1 MINEI
6 NINNWDIPNLKST
19 DDNPI
24 DGSFYG
30 SKKLRKIKISGSTK
44 KEEVN
49 KNFDGYIF
57 YNINESGDFIMRKD
71 VECNITLM
79 DK

>member
-6 NINNWDIPNLKST
+6 NINNLDIPNLKYT

-24 DGSFYG
+24 GGLFNG
-30 SKKLRKIKISGSTK
+30 CKKLRKIKISGSIK

-57 YNINESGDFIMRKD
+57 YNIVESGDLIMRKD
-71 VECNITLM
+71 V
-79 DK
+79 